1 MLVAVK
7 KPHFT
12 NKVLHKYFFVFLIL
26 LAAACHRK
34 TIPDNALTGSGR
46 IHTEYGYASYYGDKF
61 EGRRTASGEAFHQS
75 LLTAAHKQLPFGTKV
90 RVTNL
95 SNHKSV
101 IVRVNDRGPF
111 VRGRI
116 IDLSKSA
123 AKNIGMINAGVV
135 KVKIE
140 YRK

>member
-1 MLVAVK
+1 MRVSFK
-7 KPHFT
+7 KISFSNIIT
-12 NKVLHKYFFVFLIL
+12 HKYSFIFLIL
-26 LAAACHRK
+26 LAGACHRK
-34 TIPDNALTGSGR
+34 TIPENALTGSGR
-46 IHTEYGYASYYGDKF
+46 IHTEYGYASYYSDKF
-61 EGRRTASGEAFHQS
+61 EGRKTASGEAFHQS
-75 LLTAAHKQLPFGTKV
+75 IFTAAHKQLPFGTKV

-123 AKNIGMINAGVV
+123 AKNIDMLNAGVV

>member
-1 MLVAVK
+1 MLVSVK

-12 NKVLHKYFFVFLIL
+12 SKVLHKYFFVFLIL
-26 LAAACHRK
+26 LAAACHRI

-46 IHTEYGYASYYGDKF
+46 TLTEYGYASYYGDKF
-61 EGRRTASGEAFHQS
+61 EGRRTAGGEDFHQS
-75 LLTAAHKQLPFGTKV
+75 LLTAAHKQLPFGTIV

-123 AKNIGMINAGVV
+123 AKNIDMINAGVV